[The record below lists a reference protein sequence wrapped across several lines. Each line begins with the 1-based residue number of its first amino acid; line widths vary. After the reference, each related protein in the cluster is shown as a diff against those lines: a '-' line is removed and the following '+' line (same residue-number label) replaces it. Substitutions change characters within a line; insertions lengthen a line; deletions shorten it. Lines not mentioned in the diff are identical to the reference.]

1 MNYRFPL
8 PKVALLA
15 TGVIGLTF
23 LGGLNV
29 MTAEEKATPA
39 VAQKKDEKKGDRKLE
54 FLLVWG
60 TAEPSTIANLKPLD
74 VATAKKL
81 GMFKWKHYY
90 VVTNVTSTVPMNKE
104 PAKEIDEKTI
114 PKIRLSDKCEI
125 QVRDVGSPRI
135 EVIVWGKGKK
145 IKKIT
150 DKVTKQDSL
159 TIAGDAENDC
169 GWFILIKEVD

>member
-8 PKVALLA
+8 PGAAILA
-15 TGVIGLTF
+15 AGVIGLTF
-23 LGGLNV
+23 LGDPDV
-29 MTAEEKATPA
+29 ISAEEKATPA
-39 VAQKKDEKKGDRKLE
+39 IVQKKDEKKGDRKLE
-54 FLLVWG
+54 FQLVWG
-60 TAEPSTIANLKPLD
+60 TAEPSAIANLKPLD
-74 VATAKKL
+74 VPTTKKL

-90 VVTNVTSTVPMNKE
+90 VVTNVTATVALNRE
-104 PAKEIDEKTI
+104 PAKEVDEKTI

-169 GWFILIKEVD
+169 GWFILIKEID